1 MTGAVLLKI
10 LFWLFFAIDA
20 LCIGLFFVLGLA
32 AAGSA
37 KTHPLAVAVVMLV
50 VPGALVAGAA
60 FLFVRSPSPG
70 WRLVATLVVCA
81 PAIAL
86 AVEHVMGV
94 ISLMQSQGGIVGST
108 PLTRALEAL
117 SDDPGQLAVVKDLL
131 AKGADPNRVG
141 EDVPLRLAIYAVR
154 KVGLEPVRLLLE
166 AGADPNQ
173 RGEFGDPAWY
183 SATGNT
189 IDLAVL
195 EMVLARG
202 ADVKSKG
209 QDGRGG
215 LWSAVDHCNWPAAKL
230 LLERGADWRGHSP
243 MGLTM
248 LAVVEGHARE
258 HGGGGGVAEVLALL
272 RARVPGK

>member
-1 MTGAVLLKI
+1 MLLKI

-37 KTHPLAVAVVMLV
+37 KTHPLAVAAVMVV
-50 VPGALVAGAA
+50 VPGALLGAA
-60 FLFVRSPSPG
+60 ALLFVRAPSPG

-86 AVEHVMGV
+86 AVGQVMGV
-94 ISLMQSQGGIVGST
+94 IALVQSQGGILGST
-108 PLTRALEAL
+108 PLTRALGAL
-117 SDDPGQLAVVKDLL
+117 PDDPAQLAVVKDLL

-141 EDVPLRLAIYAVR
+141 EEVPLRLAIYAVR
-154 KVGLEPVRLLLE
+154 KVGIEPVRLLLD
-166 AGADPNQ
+166 AGADPNKL
-173 RGEFGDPAWY
+173 GEFSDPAWY
-183 SATGNT
+183 AATGIT
-189 IDLAVL
+189 VDLAVL

-209 QDGRGG
+209 RDGRGG
-215 LWSAVDHCNWPAAKL
+215 LWSAVDCCNWPAAKL
-230 LLERGADWRGHSP
+230 LLERGADWHGHSP

-258 HGGGGGVAEVLALL
+258 RGGDSGVAEVLALL
-272 RARVPGK
+272 RARARGK